1 MSHQGPRTWFPH
13 HPADPPTDA
22 VYNDSQVEQNVP
34 IHGGTSSVTVAVVG
48 KQVKI
53 RLPRRSNGTGTG
65 DMMMIL
71 RVGGRRKG
79 VLTSKGLP
87 KGVAQHFDRLP
98 GELIRLGHG
107 GGGGMVGTMVV
118 ERGQANNAPSI
129 IIIDDDILSTAGGNF
144 SHCSRI
150 LRHPPHPSLPSVC
163 PSVTQRSDRRIFFA
177 KDKRG
182 THRHPAVIISRP
194 KAAFGP
200 SKAH

>member
-34 IHGGTSSVTVAVVG
+34 IHGGTSSVMVAVVG

-65 DMMMIL
+65 EMMMMMIL

-150 LRHPPHPSLPSVC
+150 LRHPPHPSLLSVC
-163 PSVTQRSDRRIFFA
+163 PSGTQRSERRIFLRKTREA
-177 KDKRG
+177 HTG
-182 THRHPAVIISRP
+182 TLLS
-194 KAAFGP
+194 
-200 SKAH
+200 